1 MKYIYL
7 AILMFISPLTLS
19 AEAFNIKT
27 SAEQVSPLLPGL
39 TVPNSQVLNPQG
51 NVISTD
57 SLFAKKP
64 TVLVVYR
71 GGWCPFCSRQ
81 LMGIQQITSELEEL
95 GLQVVAISPEKP
107 SVLKTSQNDKSYQ
120 LFSDSDLSFSQKMG
134 LAFYLD
140 DKTAQIYRDKLGVNF
155 VGLDAK
161 TQVALPVPA
170 VFLIDTRAMVHF
182 QYTNPNYKVRLSND
196 VLLSA
201 ARQMIKDSQA
211 L

>member
-1 MKYIYL
+1 MKFIFL
-7 AILMFISPLTLS
+7 TMLMLISPLTLS
-19 AEAFNIKT
+19 ADAFNIKT

-57 SLFAKKP
+57 SVFAKKP

-107 SVLKTSQNDKSYQ
+107 SVLKTSQDDKSYQ
-120 LFSDSDLSFSQKMG
+120 LLSDSDLSFSQKMG

-155 VGLDAK
+155 VGFDEK

>member
-1 MKYIYL
+1 MKFIFL
-7 AILMFISPLTLS
+7 TMLMLISPLTLS
-19 AEAFNIKT
+19 ADAFNIKT

-57 SLFAKKP
+57 SVFAKKP

-107 SVLKTSQNDKSYQ
+107 SVLKTSQDDKSYQ
-120 LFSDSDLSFSQKMG
+120 LLSDSDLSFSQKMG

-155 VGLDAK
+155 VGLDEK

-201 ARQMIKDSQA
+201 AKQMIKNSQA